1 MARRDIR
8 TPEQKIKM
16 LEQELAE
23 KEREL
28 LSFRGELNKIN
39 AQLEKFIS
47 QLAHELKLAALIQR
61 SLVPTEIPTIPG
73 FEFSTKF
80 VASSLTGGDYFDIF
94 ELEDKMR
101 FGILL
106 ANSSGHGMAS
116 LFLSVL
122 LKLTTNIEAKKGMEP
137 NDVLIRMTKEIQANL
152 KADDLA
158 NVIYMVID
166 RRRYD
171 LAFSRAGG
179 GFAYLYKYPEDK
191 LVRLDSAES
200 AIGKDTKAQ
209 FKVETLHLDPRD
221 KLILLSEGIGK
232 AQNPAGE
239 QFGEDRV
246 IHHVMKNIH
255 STPHELRNEIL
266 YQVTHFAD
274 GREYPQDL
282 SVLVMGVKDK
292 VIKLRKG

>member
-1 MARRDIR
+1 
-8 TPEQKIKM
+8 
-16 LEQELAE
+16 LAE

-28 LSFRGELNKIN
+28 LSFRKELNQIN
-39 AQLEKFIS
+39 GQLEKFIS
-47 QLAHELKLAALIQR
+47 QLAHEIKLAALIQR
-61 SLVPTEIPTIPG
+61 SLVPTEIPSIPG

-80 VASSLTGGDYFDIF
+80 VASSITGGDYFDIF

-137 NDVLIRMTKEIQANL
+137 DEVLRRMTKEIQANL
-152 KADDLA
+152 KGEELA
-158 NVIYMVID
+158 NIVYMLVD

-171 LAFSRAGG
+171 LSFARAGS
-179 GFAYLYKYPEDK
+179 GFAYLYKYADDK
-191 LVRLDSAES
+191 LVQLDASQPAV
-200 AIGKDTKAQ
+200 GKDTNPE
-209 FKVETLHLDPRD
+209 FKVETVHLDPRD
-221 KLILLSEGIGK
+221 KLILLTSGIGK
-232 AQNPAGE
+232 ALNQKGE
-239 QFGEDRV
+239 DFGEDRI

-266 YQVTHFAD
+266 YQVSQFVD

-282 SVLVMGVKDK
+282 SVLIMGVKDK